1 MRAVGFQLSFCRLAA
16 LHLKKRSAT
25 PLSCH
30 PLARHFRGPA
40 RACQSLANIFAFP
53 SACVSSFG
61 SGGLPAGLAPTT
73 YSCAAVANFLLQWLA
88 RGRRAMHCFFFVVS
102 SGTYFACSSSCRAFA
117 FRGCPKM
124 FSVVVLGHAFVP
136 ALAGKAEGPR
146 GYVNNVD
153 VSSRGRRLRLPILS
167 RMVLRSATFMFCST
181 GQAAGVF
188 NLAMQ
193 RPRAATPA
201 ICFSP
206 RSPLLKRIT
215 GCISQ

>member
-1 MRAVGFQLSFCRLAA
+1 MLWWGLKVPETKFGGLHFWHPKNGSLKITHYCGQFFVAV
-16 LHLKKRSAT
+16 
-25 PLSCH
+25 
-30 PLARHFRGPA
+30 A
-40 RACQSLANIFAFP
+40 RAGASRDAL
-53 SACVSSFG
+53 
-61 SGGLPAGLAPTT
+61 
-73 YSCAAVANFLLQWLA
+73 
-88 RGRRAMHCFFFVVS
+88 FFFVVS

-117 FRGCPKM
+117 FRGCPRM
-124 FSVVVLGHAFVP
+124 FFVVVLGHAFVP

-153 VSSRGRRLRLPILS
+153 FSSRGRRLREPVLS
-167 RMVLRSATFMFCST
+167 RMVLRSATFMFCSA
-181 GQAAGVF
+181 GQAARFF